1 MRFPI
6 VSFNAGELSPQIDA
20 RSDVDKYSSGL
31 RVLENMI
38 PRIYGSAERRP
49 GFKYIDDVYDHDV
62 VSRLVEFEYS
72 NTVAYVIEFSNL
84 KCKFYTDGGV
94 LQSGGVDVTLTTT
107 YLEADLFELQ
117 FKQSND
123 VMWIV
128 HPDYAPR
135 KLTRTSATA
144 FSLDVI
150 TFVNGPF
157 LPRNDIEEDDDVTM
171 TPSVIAEDAT
181 GTLTASSATF
191 VAGHVGALFKLT
203 QPRVNVITNGSRAAT
218 GVIGVAI
225 DVEGPFTFNTNSGWV
240 ATVEL
245 QRNEDGTNWETFRA
259 FPSTDGNRAIQFTD
273 QEPVEG
279 VQYRINV
286 TTWVSGTVSADIT
299 VDTSTQDGIV
309 RVDSFTSTTIVN
321 ITVLAGLAST
331 SATKRWYEG
340 AWSAV
345 QGYPTTVTF
354 FEERDVY
361 AGTATQ
367 PQTVWFGATGDFE
380 NFKTPITLV
389 ASSPFSLTAS
399 SDKRNAIRWIS
410 GLESLIFGTIGGE
423 WQIRSSSLD
432 QPLTPFNFSM
442 KQQTSYGS
450 AAMQALQVGDV
461 LLFADFVGR
470 KVREVTWS
478 DQKAK
483 YVAPDLSALA
493 EHITQTGITSM
504 AYQRNPD
511 SIVWMTLTDGS
522 LISMTYERDQDVI
535 AWAKHPIGGTD
546 AEVESVAVI
555 PGSSE
560 DEVWISTSRTI
571 GGVTKRFVEQM
582 QPRDWGDDAEDA
594 FFLDAALKYDSTA
607 AGTFTGLDHL
617 NGETVNVRGDGAEFA
632 DLTVA
637 SGSSTLPN
645 SATVSVAIIGLS
657 NRWKLKPMRA
667 DVNLADGNSKGS
679 IKKITKVVISL
690 LKAGGVEY
698 GTDTDDLRSI
708 DFRTTEDYDS
718 PPDLFTGDKVVTF
731 DGGFSSEDSV
741 LLTGNEPL
749 PVTIRALVYRG
760 KITGR

>member
-6 VSFNAGELSPQIDA
+6 ISFNAGELSAQIDA
-20 RSDVDKYSSGL
+20 RSDVAKYASGL

-49 GFKYIDDVYDHDV
+49 GFMYIDDVYDHDV

-94 LQSGGVDVTLTTT
+94 LQSGGVDVTLTTP
-107 YLEADLFELQ
+107 YLEADLFGLQ

-123 VMWIV
+123 VMWII

-157 LPRNDIEEDDDVTM
+157 LPRNDIEEADDVTM

-181 GTLTASSATF
+181 GTLTASAATF

-225 DVEGPFTFNTNSGWV
+225 DVEGPFTFNTHGTWT
-240 ATVEL
+240 ATVDL
-245 QRNEDGTNWETFRA
+245 QRNEDGTNWETFRS
-259 FPSTDGNRAIQFTD
+259 FPGSNDRNIQFAGNEET
-273 QEPVEG
+273 EG

-286 TTWVSGTVSADIT
+286 IAWTSGTVEADIT

-345 QGYPTTVTF
+345 RGYPTTVTF
-354 FEERDVY
+354 FEERTVY

-367 PQTVWFGATGDFE
+367 PQTVWFSATGDFE
-380 NFKTPITLV
+380 NFKTPVTLT
-389 ASSPFSLTAS
+389 ASSSFSLTAS

-432 QPLTPFNFSM
+432 QPITPTNFSM

-493 EHITQTGITSM
+493 EHITKTGITSM

-511 SIVWMTLTDGS
+511 SIVWMTLADGS
-522 LISMTYERDQDVI
+522 LVSMTYERDQDVI

-546 AEVESVAVI
+546 AKVESVAVI

-594 FFLDAALKYDSTA
+594 WFVDAGLKYDSTA
-607 AGTFTGLDHL
+607 ASTITGLTHL
-617 NGETVNVRGDGAEFA
+617 IGETVSILGDGAVFA
-632 DLTVA
+632 DEVVDA
-637 SGSSTLPN
+637 SGEITLDE
-645 SATVSVAIIGLS
+645 TVSVAIVGLS

-667 DVNLADGNSKGS
+667 DVNLADGNTKGS
-679 IKKITKVVISL
+679 IKKITEVVISL

-698 GTDTDDLRSI
+698 GTDTDDLRGI

-718 PPDLFTGDKVVTF
+718 PPALFTGDKVITF

-760 KITGR
+760 KVSGR